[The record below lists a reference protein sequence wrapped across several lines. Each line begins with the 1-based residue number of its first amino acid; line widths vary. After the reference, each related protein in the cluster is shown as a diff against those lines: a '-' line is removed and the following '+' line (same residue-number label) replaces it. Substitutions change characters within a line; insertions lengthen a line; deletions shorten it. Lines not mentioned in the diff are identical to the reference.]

1 MVNKEA
7 KESGGES
14 RRESRPESGET
25 AATDERTGRGFSVC
39 VRRGEGAGMGERG
52 NRRRLKR

>member
-14 RRESRPESGET
+14 RRGNRPQSGEA
-25 AATDERTGRGFSVC
+25 AATDEDRKGFFCVCEKGEERGWE
-39 VRRGEGAGMGERG
+39 RGEIEGG
-52 NRRRLKR
+52 